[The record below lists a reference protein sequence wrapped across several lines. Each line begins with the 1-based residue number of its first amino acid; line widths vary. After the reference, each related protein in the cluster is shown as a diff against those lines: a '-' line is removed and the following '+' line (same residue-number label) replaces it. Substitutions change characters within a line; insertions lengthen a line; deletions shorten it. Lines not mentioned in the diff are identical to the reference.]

1 MTATARIKARLTP
14 WDDREFVR
22 TFEHARDE
30 VERSG
35 CCPEGPAAAARVQRL
50 IREAGF
56 PDARI
61 EVERSVAEALEHV
74 SHWDV
79 RRDG

>member
-1 MTATARIKARLTP
+1 MTTMVHIKARLTP
-14 WDDREFVR
+14 WDDPRFVGE
-22 TFEHARDE
+22 FEHARNE

-35 CCPEGPAAAARVQRL
+35 CCPEGPQAAERVQHL
-50 IREAGF
+50 LREAGF
-56 PDARI
+56 PKARV
-61 EVERSVAEALEHV
+61 EVERTVREALEQV